1 MRPNFGPVFCL
12 ARSAPASAPL
22 QRGLAQLGCTLLHQ
36 PMLQQQLAQPSAQLH
51 ADLEQAL
58 RADWAVCM
66 SPFAVHALQQLAPQW
81 FARFAH
87 AWAAVGPATAAALR
101 AALERVGRTSAR
113 IRVPAEGEGAAA
125 LWQSLIGP
133 QLQPELQSG
142 MHCALF
148 LAPQGVQILQD
159 QLRAYGC
166 TAQEI
171 ALYQRQPLSLPA
183 PLKSTL
189 QQAQKLLFYAGSGAH
204 LQAFAAQI
212 SRPDVIILAPSA
224 RIVALAQN
232 LGFTQVCAL
241 ANGNDQAIL
250 QPLAHFL
257 GSLESIVDMKNHG

>member
-1 MRPNFGPVFCL
+1 VRPNSGPLFCL

-58 RADWAVCM
+58 RADWALCM

-101 AALERVGRTSAR
+101 AALARAGRTSVR
-113 IRVPAEGEGAAA
+113 ICVPAEGEGAAA
-125 LWQSLIGP
+125 LWQSLLGP
-133 QLQPELQSG
+133 QLQSG
-142 MHCALF
+142 MRCALF

-159 QLRAYGC
+159 QLRAHGC
-166 TAQEI
+166 PAQEI
-171 ALYQRQPLSLPA
+171 ALYQRQPLSLSV

-189 QQAQKLLFYAGSGAH
+189 QQAQRLLFYAGSGAH
-204 LQAFAAQI
+204 LQAFAGQI
-212 SRPDVIILAPSA
+212 SRPDAIILAPSA
-224 RIVALAQN
+224 RVAALAQN

-241 ANGNDQAIL
+241 ANGTDQAIL
-250 QPLAHFL
+250 SPLAHFL
-257 GSLESIVDMKNHG
+257 GSLESNADMKNHG